1 MLSYGMGPSGV
12 VAVVGDRT
20 HGFRQLLLTYAS
32 YGLLVKTANSGGSY
46 LKIFVSSD
54 VRLTGV
60 PTRSHQRLTAVRST
74 SKLPRCTV
82 LSHPGVRGPET
93 FINL

>member
-12 VAVVGDRT
+12 IAVVGNRP

-46 LKIFVSSD
+46 LKIFVSSEI
-54 VRLTGV
+54 RLTVV
-60 PTRSHQRLTAVRST
+60 PKR
-74 SKLPRCTV
+74 
-82 LSHPGVRGPET
+82 
-93 FINL
+93 

>member
-1 MLSYGMGPSGV
+1 MRSYGMGPSGV
-12 VAVVGDRT
+12 IAVVGNRP

-54 VRLTGV
+54 IRLTGV
-60 PTRSHQRLTAVRST
+60 PKRLHQRPTFVRKAQAYITKLRYSTA
-74 SKLPRCTV
+74 LA
-82 LSHPGVRGPET
+82 
-93 FINL
+93 